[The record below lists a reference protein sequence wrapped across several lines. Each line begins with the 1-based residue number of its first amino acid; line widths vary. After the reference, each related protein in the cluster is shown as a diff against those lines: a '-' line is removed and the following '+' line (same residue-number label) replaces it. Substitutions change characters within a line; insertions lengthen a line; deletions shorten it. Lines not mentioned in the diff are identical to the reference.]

1 MQYSYSGYESE
12 VYTIINQSNWT
23 LNQPFATNVAFGGY
37 FSNTNQPGRF
47 FKGTLA
53 DITILMEE

>member
-1 MQYSYSGYESE
+1 MVYSYGGFTSQPLTVVDQGAWS
-12 VYTIINQSNWT
+12 

-37 FSNTNQPGRF
+37 FSNRNVPGRF

-53 DITILMEE
+53 DLIVLMDE